1 MPHIQANG
9 IQIYYESYGEG
20 PPLLLI
26 GGFVQHSLF
35 WRECIPALSKYCR
48 VIAFDNRGA
57 GQTDAPA
64 ESYSVE
70 IFAEDTIG
78 LMDALEIESAH
89 IMSCS
94 MGTLISQQLC
104 LTHPDRVNKVIL
116 CAPFAHFP
124 EIAAHNVRM
133 QIKMLQNGVPREL
146 LVELNMAW
154 LLSNH
159 FLGNDENRA
168 KYLKETLKDPHPITM
183 EGLVGQAAAL
193 IGADLR
199 DKIEKIP
206 HEVLLLVG
214 ENDIDT
220 PPYCARLIRD
230 RIPSCEMHTFKDA
243 PHLFIYEIPNKV
255 TKQALSFLASSR

>member
-1 MPHIQANG
+1 MPHVQANG

-26 GGFVQHSLF
+26 GGFVQHSPF
-35 WRECIPALSKYCR
+35 WRECVPTLSKQFR

-70 IFAEDTIG
+70 MFAEDTIA
-78 LMDALEIESAH
+78 LMDALDIESAH

-104 LTHPDRVNKVIL
+104 LTHPNRINRVIL

-133 QIKMLQNGVPREL
+133 QIKMLQNGVPREY

-154 LLSNH
+154 LLSNN
-159 FLGNDENRA
+159 FFKKDENRA
-168 KYLKETLKDPHPITM
+168 QYLKEILTDPHPITM
-183 EGLVGQAAAL
+183 EGLVGQADAL

-214 ENDIDT
+214 EHDIDT

-243 PHLFIYEIPNKV
+243 AHLFIYEIPNKV
-255 TKQALSFLASSR
+255 TKQALEFLL